1 MILVISTFLL
11 FILTIICAYISCLDK
26 KFSDMGPL
34 AVVFLV
40 LGIVVGMFALI
51 SELHKENP
59 KGFGLEKSQIIEN
72 PNPEKTEVE
81 KGHLE

>member
-40 LGIVVGMFALI
+40 LGIVVGLFALLDN
-51 SELHKENP
+51 LHREDLKNP
-59 KGFGLEKSQIIEN
+59 MPEKSQIIKN
-72 PNPEKTEVE
+72 PKSEKTEIE
-81 KGHLE
+81 EGHLE